1 MKEHKARWRKC
12 EETLAKLLKKGKDT
26 GGFTIE
32 GKGKGEV
39 WKRERK
45 DMTRQTSWST
55 SFLGVLPLLLFPG
68 FPHSMGTPLP
78 WGTRL
83 ADFLLPNS

>member
-1 MKEHKARWRKC
+1 MKEHKARWRKF

-45 DMTRQTSWST
+45 DMTR
-55 SFLGVLPLLLFPG
+55 
-68 FPHSMGTPLP
+68 
-78 WGTRL
+78 
-83 ADFLLPNS
+83 